1 MKILIA
7 VWKKGMKRTSDGGFN
22 KSTTIFQDHLS
33 QEHRPNDN
41 RAISVPLYMITN
53 ILSNEIWN
61 LSCILANIAGSL
73 DPDYHG
79 VTLRQ

>member
-1 MKILIA
+1 MR
-7 VWKKGMKRTSDGGFN
+7 RTSDGGFN
-22 KSTTIFQDHLS
+22 KSITIFQDLLS
-33 QEHRPNDN
+33 QEHRPNDKG
-41 RAISVPLYMITN
+41 AISVPLHIITN

-61 LSCILANIAGSL
+61 LSCILAIIASSL

>member
-1 MKILIA
+1 M
-7 VWKKGMKRTSDGGFN
+7 
-22 KSTTIFQDHLS
+22 FQDLLS
-33 QEHRPNDN
+33 QEHRPNDK
-41 RAISVPLYMITN
+41 RAISIPLYMITN

-61 LSCILANIAGSL
+61 LSCILTIIAGSL